1 MQLIENGIYH
11 LIYLSEA
18 QKYRTGVHSD
28 YDPVIKN
35 NKFYSKKKIFRM
47 SIILDHI
54 AKSPGL
60 MFVHQFLLQW
70 LGISSGAIVI
80 SDNDSRSYIHKER
93 HLA

>member
-1 MQLIENGIYH
+1 MQLIENGIYY

-18 QKYRTGVHSD
+18 QKYQTGVHSD
-28 YDPVIKN
+28 YDPVTKN

-60 MFVHQFLLQW
+60 MFTKVEGCHVTEAAGSLM
-70 LGISSGAIVI
+70 I
-80 SDNDSRSYIHKER
+80 D
-93 HLA
+93 

>member
-1 MQLIENGIYH
+1 MQLIENGIYY

-18 QKYRTGVHSD
+18 QKYQTGVHSD

-54 AKSPGL
+54 AESPRL
-60 MFVHQFLLQW
+60 MFLNQCLLQ
-70 LGISSGAIVI
+70 
-80 SDNDSRSYIHKER
+80 
-93 HLA
+93 

>member
-18 QKYRTGVHSD
+18 QKYQTGVHSD

-54 AKSPGL
+54 AESPGL
-60 MFVHQFLLQW
+60 MFLNQCLLQ
-70 LGISSGAIVI
+70 
-80 SDNDSRSYIHKER
+80 
-93 HLA
+93 

>member
-18 QKYRTGVHSD
+18 QKYQTGVHSD

-35 NKFYSKKKIFRM
+35 NKFYLKKKIFRM

-54 AKSPGL
+54 AESPGL
-60 MFVHQFLLQW
+60 MFLNQCLLQ
-70 LGISSGAIVI
+70 
-80 SDNDSRSYIHKER
+80 
-93 HLA
+93 